1 MCYSSVGQFTTSTF
15 NSQEILNL
23 EMHPA
28 SVMKNMSS
36 GFFAQVESTSTEI
49 SYRLAISMYL
59 SNV

>member
-1 MCYSSVGQFTTSTF
+1 MCYSSVGQFTTFSF

-36 GFFAQVESTSTEI
+36 GFFVQVESTSTEI